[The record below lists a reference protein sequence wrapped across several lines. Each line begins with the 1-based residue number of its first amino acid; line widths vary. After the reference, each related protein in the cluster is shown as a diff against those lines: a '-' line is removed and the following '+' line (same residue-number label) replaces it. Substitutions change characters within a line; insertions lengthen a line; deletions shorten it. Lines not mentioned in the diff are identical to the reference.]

1 MELYLDNIDYLSEQ
15 TIRTYNYSYNKLTDM
30 LGQPIEDSSTRT
42 ILRKVKEIPN
52 PNTQKSLVVIL
63 KKMYPAVQEYHT
75 LFRRLKT
82 QIEIEKNQNLKK
94 LNLPS
99 VEELKGFMNEAYDKG
114 EFKKFIINYLLI
126 HYNVRNKDLDI
137 IVTRTRDMIEDDK
150 NYIHL

>member
-63 KKMYPAVQEYHT
+63 KKMYPDVQEYHT

-114 EFKKFIINYLLI
+114 EFKKFIIN
-126 HYNVRNKDLDI
+126 
-137 IVTRTRDMIEDDK
+137 
-150 NYIHL
+150 